1 MTISSSFWEKYKAR
15 IQPILDKFIKE
26 KEEYVSR
33 LYTATKIAFMYSF
46 SGNCAASVPI
56 STFMCL
62 RAIYIYFQDRS
73 SYFPQQNRQPDPGNI

>member
-1 MTISSSFWEKYKAR
+1 MTVSSSFWEKYKAR

-46 SGNCAASVPI
+46 SGNCTASVLY
-56 STFMCL
+56 S
-62 RAIYIYFQDRS
+62 QDRS
-73 SYFPQQNRQPDPGNI
+73 TYFLQQNRQTDPGNI

>member
-1 MTISSSFWEKYKAR
+1 MTVSSSFWEKYKAR

-33 LYTATKIAFMYSF
+33 LYTAFVYAL
-46 SGNCAASVPI
+46 SGNCGASVPI

-62 RAIYIYFQDRS
+62 
-73 SYFPQQNRQPDPGNI
+73 